1 MEFREMRR
9 KRQQLAEEESI
20 AILEKATAGTLALLG
35 DNDYP
40 YAVPISYVY
49 HDGKLYFHSALT
61 GHKVDAIRKCDK
73 ASFCVIEK
81 DDVLPEKYTT
91 FFRSVIA
98 FGRIRIIEDEGGT
111 HDVDNIVGGYH
122 EKLEATRML
131 GNRYNP
137 NQDEAL
143 QKEIESGLSRML
155 AIRFDIEYLTGK
167 EAIELVR
174 GRQNNE

>member
-49 HDGKLYFHSALT
+49 HDGKLYF
-61 GHKVDAIRKCDK
+61 
-73 ASFCVIEK
+73 CVIEQ
-81 DDVLPEKYTT
+81 DDVQPEKYTT

-98 FGRIRIIEDEGGT
+98 FGRIHIIEDE
-111 HDVDNIVGGYH
+111 H
-122 EKLEATRML
+122 EKLEVARML

-137 NQDEAL
+137 NHDEAL
-143 QKEIESGLSRML
+143 QKEIENGLSRML
-155 AIRFDIEYLTGK
+155 AIRFDIEHLAGK

-174 GRQNNE
+174 GRLNND